1 MFETVKK
8 NKVAF
13 LPSRRCKTLVSN
25 VKIQIQKTMPT
36 KISIAD
42 AGAHYYEVKVA
53 LVWAPLR
60 WRLLANL
67 SG

>member
-25 VKIQIQKTMPT
+25 VKIQIQKTIPT
-36 KISIAD
+36 EISTT
-42 AGAHYYEVKVA
+42 GTHYYEVKVA

>member
-1 MFETVKK
+1 M
-8 NKVAF
+8 
-13 LPSRRCKTLVSN
+13 KTLVSN
-25 VKIQIQKTMPT
+25 VKIQMQKIIPT
-36 KISIAD
+36 EISIAD

>member
-1 MFETVKK
+1 M
-8 NKVAF
+8 
-13 LPSRRCKTLVSN
+13 VSN
-25 VKIQIQKTMPT
+25 VKIQMQ
-36 KISIAD
+36 KISTEISI